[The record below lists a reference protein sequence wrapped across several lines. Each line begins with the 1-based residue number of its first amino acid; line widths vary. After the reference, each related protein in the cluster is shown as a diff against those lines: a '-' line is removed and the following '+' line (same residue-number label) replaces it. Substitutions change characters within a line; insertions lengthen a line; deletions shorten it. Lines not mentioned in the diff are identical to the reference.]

1 MTASQP
7 YLYIVKMEVL
17 VPGAAVKANLYS
29 VKIVIY
35 KFAHA
40 KNTQS
45 GQKQGAGT
53 CKTCGARKK
62 PAKIGAKAAANGR
75 FGCRCAVSP
84 RFAAR
89 GAARSRRARARTRRA
104 GWIDAARGGA
114 RGGRIPCRAQPS
126 FRRPCRFAE
135 RTRRGGFSPIQRRDG
150 RGRRFRFISAGEGV
164 RARQGLCRVCAGSSR
179 DVWADVPQRASGHV
193 TALAL

>member
-1 MTASQP
+1 MTASQCD
-7 YLYIVKMEVL
+7 LYIVKIDVL
-17 VPGAAVKANLYS
+17 VQSAPVKPNLYS

-35 KFAHA
+35 KFGYA
-40 KNTQS
+40 KKTQS
-45 GQKQGAGT
+45 GLKQRPTT

-89 GAARSRRARARTRRA
+89 RAARSRRARARTRRA

-114 RGGRIPCRAQPS
+114 RGGRIPCRTEPP
-126 FRRPCRFAE
+126 FRRVDRFAE
-135 RTRRGGFSPIQRRDG
+135 RTRRGGLSPIQRGDD
-150 RGRRFRFISAGEGV
+150 RGRRFRFHTAREGV
-164 RARQGLCRVCAGSSR
+164 RARQGLCR
-179 DVWADVPQRASGHV
+179 
-193 TALAL
+193 